1 MLNDLTGFPVLREG
15 TLRASPFLGVPEL
28 LARFGVRPAG
38 PCRDAGIPVALLSD
52 PEGVISIEQ
61 AGRLL
66 ASCVRHTGC
75 VPFGLLLGES
85 FSLDTLGPIGGL
97 ARGARDVGAALNG
110 IVLEP
115 RLKVLSRDGS
125 NVLFD
130 LSKMSWIGTPAQ
142 QPQVL
147 WVWKD
152 TPFHTAEDLKKAPS
166 SFGATAPGGDNY
178 ILPTMTNALVGTQMK
193 LVSGYKGVTD
203 IFLAA
208 EQGEVT
214 GSTVN
219 LSSLL
224 GNPDWWNNKK
234 ARVLIQYGAE
244 RLPELKDVPTA
255 IELASDAAGKQALKV
270 YATKF
275 RTTYP
280 ILLPPD
286 VPADRVK
293 ALQKAFDET
302 MKDTAFIADAQ
313 KIGIDVNPLSGEEI
327 RGIMAE
333 IDAAP
338 DDVMERLRKLAN

>member
-1 MLNDLTGFPVLREG
+1 M
-15 TLRASPFLGVPEL
+15 
-28 LARFGVRPAG
+28 
-38 PCRDAGIPVALLSD
+38 
-52 PEGVISIEQ
+52 
-61 AGRLL
+61 
-66 ASCVRHTGC
+66 
-75 VPFGLLLGES
+75 
-85 FSLDTLGPIGGL
+85 
-97 ARGARDVGAALNG
+97 
-110 IVLEP
+110 
-115 RLKVLSRDGS
+115 
-125 NVLFD
+125 
-130 LSKMSWIGTPAQ
+130 
-142 QPQVL
+142 
-147 WVWKD
+147 
-152 TPFHTAEDLKKAPS
+152 
-166 SFGATAPGGDNY
+166 
-178 ILPTMTNALVGTQMK
+178 
-193 LVSGYKGVTD
+193 
-203 IFLAA
+203 
-208 EQGEVT
+208 
-214 GSTVN
+214 
-219 LSSLL
+219 
-224 GNPDWWNNKK
+224 
-234 ARVLIQYGAE
+234 LIQYGAE